1 MLEFEK
7 TWELLMVVSSFA
19 IVVYLFQ
26 QENNIQNMKNLFTGS
41 SKKES

>member
-26 QENNIQNMKNLFTGS
+26 QENNIESMKDLF
-41 SKKES
+41 SK

>member
-26 QENNIQNMKNLFTGS
+26 QENHIQNMKDLF
-41 SKKES
+41 SK